1 MYKYKNNLLINKI
14 QKKGAYGNIPY
25 NKTMLEEKVLKTIQR
40 YNMLEDGDKVV
51 IGVSGGPDSMTLLN
65 ILNNLKEKLN
75 INLYVAHIN
84 HMIRKEAD
92 EETEYVKDF
101 CAKINVEFFAKKI
114 RVEEEAKKQKIGTEE
129 AGRNIRYEFFEEVA
143 KKVGANKIATA
154 HNSND
159 NAETVLMNI
168 IRGTSV
174 SGLKGID
181 KVRDGRFIRP
191 IIECSRDEIEEYC
204 KEQNLNP
211 KYDKTNDENIYTRNK
226 IRNMLIPF
234 LKKEFNPNIVDG
246 INRLSQIA
254 TEEEQFINKTVEK
267 EYERLAITENDDDRK
282 YKNTNVIRKVTIENK
297 KKTKDNSVEESK
309 KLEDAGE
316 VPKNKKKTVILDL
329 KEFNKLDYVIKAKL
343 ILYTISKVYGSA
355 NGIEKIHIDDIIK
368 LCSNNIGNKYLT
380 PKAGIKVYVR
390 KGKIY
395 ISFGTKNTIKNL

>member
-1 MYKYKNNLLINKI
+1 
-14 QKKGAYGNIPY
+14 
-25 NKTMLEEKVLKTIQR
+25 MLEEKVLKTIQR
-40 YNMLEDGDKVV
+40 YNMLEDGDEVV

-129 AGRNIRYEFFEEVA
+129 AGRNIRYKFLEEVA

-181 KVRDGRFIRP
+181 KVRDGKFIRP

-267 EYERLAITENDDDRK
+267 EYERLKISANNSEKILQSRTDLNQKENNK
-282 YKNTNVIRKVTIENK
+282 ILMQNIEKVNK
-297 KKTKDNSVEESK
+297 SIV
-309 KLEDAGE
+309 
-316 VPKNKKKTVILDL
+316 LDL
-329 KEFNKLDYVIKAKL
+329 KEFNKLDYVIKSKL
-343 ILYTISKVYGSA
+343 ILYTISKVYGST